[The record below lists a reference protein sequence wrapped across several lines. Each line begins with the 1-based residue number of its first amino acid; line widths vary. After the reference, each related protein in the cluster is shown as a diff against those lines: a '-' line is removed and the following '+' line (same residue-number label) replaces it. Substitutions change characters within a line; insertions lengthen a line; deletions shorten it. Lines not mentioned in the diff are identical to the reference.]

1 MNRQSNRPL
10 RGEDDFPA
18 QSYAWYVAVVLTLAH
33 IVSFLDRQVLAL
45 LVEPIKRDL
54 AISDTQMRLLLG
66 LAFAIFYTVMAIP
79 IGRLADRKSR
89 RTIIAVGI
97 TAWCAMTAM
106 CGLARN
112 YGQLF
117 LARIGVG
124 VGEATLTPSALSML
138 SDYFPRHKLGAA
150 IGFYNMGVSV
160 GAGIAFIVG
169 GQIIGFV
176 TESPPI
182 TVPYIGELYAWQTV
196 FLFIGLPGFVIAALM
211 ATVREPQRRGKLV
224 LDQDS
229 PVTSTAQA
237 EDQISLREA
246 FRFFR
251 ARGKTYGGLAL
262 TVSGSTILGYG
273 FLSWLT
279 SMYLRTWDWS
289 VPQISV
295 GIGTV
300 LLIAGPIGV
309 NGAGRLADR
318 WFRQGKKDAHLRV
331 MLISAPIMLIAS
343 TALPLMPTPELALLM
358 LAPHIIG
365 AAGITAAG
373 GAALMLV
380 TPNQL
385 RGQATAMYYFIISL
399 AGLTLGPTS
408 VALFTD
414 YVFRDEAALR
424 YSMAIIGFF
433 APLLSVVCTIAMR
446 RSYRRS
452 IAESETWETES

>member
-1 MNRQSNRPL
+1 LNSESNRPL
-10 RGEDDFPA
+10 RGGEAFPA

-45 LVEPIKRDL
+45 LVEPIKQDL
-54 AISDTQMRLLLG
+54 QISDTQMSLLLG

-79 IGRLADRKSR
+79 IGRLADRRSR

-112 YGQLF
+112 YSQLF

-138 SDYFPRHKLGAA
+138 SDYFPRNKLGAA

-169 GQIIGFV
+169 GQVIGFV
-176 TESPPI
+176 TNSPPI
-182 TVPYIGELYAWQTV
+182 TLPVVGELFAWQSV
-196 FLFIGLPGFVIAALM
+196 FLFIGLPGLVIAALM
-211 ATVREPQRRGKLV
+211 ITVREPPRRGKLNV
-224 LDQDS
+224 EAS
-229 PVTSTAQA
+229 GAQNQ
-237 EDQISLREA
+237 DQITIREA
-246 FRFFR
+246 FRYFK

-279 SMYLRTWDWS
+279 SMFLRTPEWDWT
-289 VPQISV
+289 VPQIGSA
-295 GIGTV
+295 IGVV

-309 NGAGRLADR
+309 NGAGWLADR
-318 WFRQGKKDAHLRV
+318 WYQQGKQDAHLRV
-331 MLISAPIMLIAS
+331 MLISGPIMLIAS
-343 TALPLMPTPELALLM
+343 TALPLMPTPELAILM
-358 LAPHIIG
+358 LAPHVIG

-399 AGLTLGPTS
+399 AGLTLGPLS
-408 VALFTD
+408 VAVFTD
-414 YVFRDEAALR
+414 YVFQDEAALR
-424 YSMAIIGFF
+424 YSMAIVGFA
-433 APLLSVVCTIAMR
+433 APLLSVICAVLMR
-446 RSYRRS
+446 HSYRQS
-452 IAESETWETES
+452 MAEAETWDH